1 MEIKRLLSH
10 FVYRIESNPAGGFI
24 ARCGDQ
30 NVAPLVAPTREE
42 LQQKI
47 QAAIAT
53 GLAQEFPA
61 LKLPLENNHVK
72 FAFHVEHKPEG
83 GFALQSTD
91 GKELPVAGSN
101 HVEIGNQVAE
111 RVLAALGSHFAPEF
125 TQALSSKLA
134 SGGVTV
140 SVDRKVSFSTT
151 SSKSSND
158 TGSLQF
164 DNAQPSLLTNT
175 PITPEPSKLGP
186 FLRFLLAALVFAAI
200 IYFLRYR

>member
-10 FVYRIESNPAGGFI
+10 FVYRIESNPAGGFV
-24 ARCGDQ
+24 ARCGDP
-30 NVAPLVAPTREE
+30 NAAPLVAPTREE

-47 QAAIAT
+47 QAAIAA

-61 LKLPLENNHVK
+61 LRLPLENNQVK

-83 GFALQSTD
+83 GLVLQSTD
-91 GKELPVAGSN
+91 GKDLPIAGST
-101 HVEIGNQVAE
+101 HLEIGNQVAE
-111 RVLAALGSHFAPEF
+111 RFLNVVAKHIAPELSE
-125 TQALSSKLA
+125 ALSKQMA

-140 SVDRKVSFSTT
+140 SVDRKVSFTPAL
-151 SSKSSND
+151 SKTSND
-158 TGSLQF
+158 TGSLT
-164 DNAQPSLLTNT
+164 DNGQTNLLSGA